1 MRDRALLE
9 RIEQNPDVMTGKAV
23 IRGTRLT
30 VEHILNLLDHGETVE
45 EITSEYKGVSREDVL
60 ACALFAEKARGAI
73 ASAQGAAASTRR
85 GS

>member
-9 RIEQNPDVMTGKAV
+9 RIQQNPEVMTGKAV

-45 EITSEYKGVSREDVL
+45 EITSEYRGVSREDVL
-60 ACALFAEKARGAI
+60 ACVLFAKKARETT
-73 ASAQGAAASTRR
+73 ASAPGAAAPARR